1 MSNQPTIL
9 VVDDNPTNQELAQQ
23 LLKVLG
29 YSSLT
34 ASDGS
39 QALALYRKE
48 SLAAILMDLNMP
60 LMDGL
65 TATRNIRN
73 IEREEGKKRV
83 PVVTWTAS
91 SGYTTEQDC
100 LDAGMDDILSK
111 PVDLEK
117 MRTVLQRLAP
127 LG

>member
-1 MSNQPTIL
+1 
-9 VVDDNPTNQELAQQ
+9 
-23 LLKVLG
+23 
-29 YSSLT
+29 
-34 ASDGS
+34 
-39 QALALYRKE
+39 
-48 SLAAILMDLNMP
+48 
-60 LMDGL
+60 
-65 TATRNIRN
+65 
-73 IEREEGKKRV
+73 
-83 PVVTWTAS
+83 VVTWTAS